1 MSRARKFRSREKGKL
16 LTVASPFEMR
26 EAYNMIRAN
35 LLFTGHGEKCPIYAV
50 SSALPNEGKS
60 MNAMNIAISFSM
72 TGKRVLLIDGDMRKP
87 VVDKYF
93 QLRREN
99 GLSELLAQITS
110 TCVYKQTKYEN
121 LFIMTAG
128 ITPPNPSELMSSVA
142 FDELL
147 KVAATEFDYI
157 IIDTPPIGIIS
168 DALSLAEKVTG
179 YILVV
184 KAMSTDRQR
193 LADMVDMIKR
203 LNGNVVG
210 FVMNDVAGRSKRVK
224 RGRYGYYDYYNKE
237 ENQ

>member
-1 MSRARKFRSREKGKL
+1 MRNDKKHVLRSKEKGKL
-16 LTVASPFEMR
+16 LSVTSPFEVR

-35 LLFTGHGEKCPIYAV
+35 LLFTGNGRKCPIYAV
-50 SSALPNEGKS
+50 SSTVPNEGKS

-72 TGKRVLLIDGDMRKP
+72 TGKRVLLIDADMRKP

-99 GLSELLAQITS
+99 GLSELLAQLTG
-110 TCVYKQTKYEN
+110 TCVYKQTKYES

-128 ITPPNPSELMSSVA
+128 VVPPNPAELMNSHA

-157 IIDTPPIGIIS
+157 FIDTPPIGIIS
-168 DALSLAEKVTG
+168 DGLALAEKITG

-184 KAMSTDRQR
+184 KGMSTERQR
-193 LADMVDMIKR
+193 LAETVDMIKR

-210 FVMNDVAGRSKRVK
+210 FVMNDIASGSKKK
-224 RGRYGYYDYYNKE
+224 RRGKYGYYDYYSKE
-237 ENQ
+237 

>member
-1 MSRARKFRSREKGKL
+1 MSRVKKFRQRDKGKL
-16 LTVASPFEMR
+16 LTVTSPFEMR

-87 VVDKYF
+87 VIDKYF

-128 ITPPNPSELMSSVA
+128 IAPPNPAELMSSNA

-147 KVAATEFDYI
+147 KVASTEFDYI
-157 IIDTPPIGIIS
+157 IIDTPPIGIIA
-168 DALSLAEKVTG
+168 DALSLVEKITG

-193 LADMVDMIKR
+193 LSEMVDVIKR
-203 LNGNVVG
+203 LNGSVIG
-210 FVMNDVAGRSKRVK
+210 FVMNDVVGRSKKNQHRK
-224 RGRYGYYDYYNKE
+224 YGYYDYYSKE
-237 ENQ
+237 